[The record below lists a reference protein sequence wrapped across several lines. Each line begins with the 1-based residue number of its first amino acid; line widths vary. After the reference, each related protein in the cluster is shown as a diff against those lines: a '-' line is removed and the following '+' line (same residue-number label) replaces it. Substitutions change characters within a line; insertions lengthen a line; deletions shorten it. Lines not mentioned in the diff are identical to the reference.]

1 MQRKVKFPFEFDV
14 LSEGMLTEDLKLK
27 MAPVNARLKEIER
40 ERLERMKVR
49 RKTRK
54 NVSVEDTDV
63 RMGDA
68 GSSLQSEAPKPSVED
83 DLPDEKLTRAKEKE
97 ELEALVHTDLKAD
110 VGANVT
116 GVYELVG
123 MGL

>member
-1 MQRKVKFPFEFDV
+1 
-14 LSEGMLTEDLKLK
+14 MLTEDLRLK

-68 GSSLQSEAPKPSVED
+68 SSSLQSEAPKPSVED
-83 DLPDEKLTRAKEKE
+83 DLPDEKATRAKEKE